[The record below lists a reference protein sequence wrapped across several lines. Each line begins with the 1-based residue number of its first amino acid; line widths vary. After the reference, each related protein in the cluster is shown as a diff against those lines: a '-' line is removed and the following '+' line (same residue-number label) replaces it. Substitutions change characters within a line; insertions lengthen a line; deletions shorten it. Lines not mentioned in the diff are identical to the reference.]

1 MAASSTIS
9 SKGQITVPVEIRNRL
24 GLHPGDRV
32 EFCVEDGHTT
42 LRPIRKENNALDEYI
57 GALPYDDPNTSAVSF
72 WREMRGHDPAENF
85 ADNLKDE
92 DDL

>member
-9 SKGQITVPVEIRNRL
+9 SKGQITLPVEIRNRL

-32 EFCVEDGHTT
+32 EFCVEGGRTM
-42 LRPIRKENNALDEYI
+42 LRPIREEGNVFEQFI
-57 GALPYDDPNTSAVSF
+57 GALPYDDPNTKAVNF
-72 WREMRGHDPAENF
+72 WREMRGHNSKE
-85 ADNLKDE
+85 E

>member
-9 SKGQITVPVEIRNRL
+9 SKGQITVPIEIRNRL

-32 EFCVEDGHTT
+32 EFFVESGRTI
-42 LRPIRKENNALDEYI
+42 LRPIREEGNVFDQFI
-57 GALPYDDPNTSAVSF
+57 GALPYDDPKTSTVDF
-72 WREMRGHDPAENF
+72 WRELRGH
-85 ADNLKDE
+85 E

>member
-1 MAASSTIS
+1 MPPTSTIS

-32 EFCVEDGHTT
+32 EFCVEDGRTT
-42 LRPIRKENNALDEYI
+42 LRPIREEGNVFEQFI
-57 GALPYDDPNTSAVSF
+57 GALPYNDPNTNSLSF
-72 WREMRGHDPAENF
+72 WRELRGHDS
-85 ADNLKDE
+85 KTG